1 MAKIFHLCVAPK
13 ERAQANLG
21 NSLAITCNLHPK
33 GHKRLDLKNLSHHRF
48 SPELIIGS

>member
-21 NSLAITCNLHPK
+21 NSLAITCNL
-33 GHKRLDLKNLSHHRF
+33 RLDLKNLSHHRF